1 MAGGK
6 RGRSNTLDAASG
18 VEALIERLRNE
29 GVASGQAQAEQII
42 QNAKSQAETIIRQ
55 AQAESAQIV
64 QQARAEAS
72 NLEQAGRQ
80 ALEVAGRDMIL
91 SFKNRLLERFTQEV
105 KHLVGEETQRLELLQ
120 RVILEV
126 AGKAR
131 EQIADAEQVEILL
144 PEKVAG
150 WEELSRDPE
159 ELQHGTLTQF
169 TRLLSREMLRR
180 GVTFAPANDIQGGIK
195 LQLKDEGIVFDL
207 SDRAIA
213 DVLLQHLQPRFRSLL
228 EGIVK

>member
-6 RGRSNTLDAASG
+6 RNRATTVDAASG

-29 GVASGQAQAEQII
+29 GVASGQAKAEQIV
-42 QNAKSQAETIIRQ
+42 QAAETQAKGMISQ
-55 AQAESAQIV
+55 AQAEADQIV
-64 QQARAEAS
+64 QQARETAKS
-72 NLEQAGRQ
+72 LEQAGRQ

-91 SFKNRLLERFTQEV
+91 SFKNRLLERFSQEV
-105 KHLVGEETQRLELLQ
+105 KRLVSEEAQRQELLQ

-131 EQIADAEQVEILL
+131 DQVAAAEQVEILL
-144 PEKVAG
+144 PEKIVG
-150 WEELSRDPE
+150 WEDLSRNPE
-159 ELQHGTLTQF
+159 ELQHGTLTHF
-169 TRLLSREMLRR
+169 TQLLSREMLRQ
-180 GVTFAPANDIQGGIK
+180 GVTFTPASDLQGGIK
-195 LQLKDEGIVFDL
+195 VQLKDEGVVFDL

-213 DVLLQHLQPRFRSLL
+213 EVLLQHLQPRFRSLL